1 MQQNHAKKKGGKT
14 MAKRPKLTVEEIAEA
29 LRPSGGI
36 ISHAAESLGVH
47 RSTIS
52 RRIAR
57 SEKLKAVL
65 EDAKETAL
73 DIAESQLIELI
84 KDGNLGA
91 ICFFLKCQGKHR
103 GYVERQK
110 IDANIG
116 MTHDDWVKRLDEL
129 E

>member
-1 MQQNHAKKKGGKT
+1 
-14 MAKRPKLTVEEIAEA
+14 MAKRPKLTVDEIAEA

-36 ISHAAESLGVH
+36 ISHAADSLGVH

-52 RRIAR
+52 RRVAE
-57 SEKLKAVL
+57 SEKLNAVL
-65 EDAKETAL
+65 EEAKETAL
-73 DIAESQLIELI
+73 DIAEDKLMELV
-84 KDGNLGA
+84 KNGNLGA

-110 IDANIG
+110 NDAKIG
-116 MTHDDWVKRLDEL
+116 MTHDDWIKKLEEL